1 MFLRQRDA
9 PTSACCHHG
18 DNREVENDAN
28 ETLNSGEHMS
38 AWARTV
44 PKRINDFLVERRDA
58 LLRCLHPGTARVE
71 WRQQVQLITATLA
84 VTNGFERSLDR
95 CCTCQDTKQVILAC
109 VEVVPP
115 PRRVASSPILSIP
128 RAHATQGASDDA

>member
-1 MFLRQRDA
+1 MR
-9 PTSACCHHG
+9 CHHG

-38 AWARTV
+38 TRTV
-44 PKRINDFLVERRDA
+44 PKRINDFLVERRGRSYCDA
-58 LLRCLHPGTARVE
+58 CIQERLGLK

-84 VTNGFERSLDR
+84 VTDGFERSLDC

-109 VEVVPP
+109 VEVAPP

-128 RAHATQGASDDA
+128 RAQATQGASDDA